1 MKKKKYILRQIVIRE
16 VVLREQDENTIPRT
30 SRTVEC
36 GPLASSDMSTR
47 SGASAIRARRGH
59 KERSKNFTELEKRT
73 VLELIAR
80 HRDVLRQGRSNN
92 ATNRSKQL
100 VWSTICEEVN
110 KRCGGDRP
118 RTPAQVKMW
127 YENYKKKCKMRAHET
142 QQPPSHGPPGIL
154 DGMLWQSIHPL
165 DVKDEEGEATTSV
178 EGSHSIKDD
187 DCVPVN
193 MSNGRLSST
202 NDSDDTM
209 PNVLEPQ
216 VQIIPQSSPT
226 PPPPHKPIPNPSINP
241 LSLTSH
247 IPMLANPLQALEQA
261 RIQQNFLQKLNE
273 LSNTP
278 LNLSHLDEE
287 KRKNGHDR
295 SQEKTEEPIK
305 HDSGTATEE
314 ERLYFSA
321 KRQHA
326 IWEHE
331 AKMKILNMELRQKE
345 EIFSLQKQLFLIELR
360 LKMDFLEKASAK

>member
-1 MKKKKYILRQIVIRE
+1 
-16 VVLREQDENTIPRT
+16 
-30 SRTVEC
+30 
-36 GPLASSDMSTR
+36 MSTR
-47 SGASAIRARRGH
+47 SAATALRARRGH

-80 HRDVLRQGRSNN
+80 HRDVLRQGRSNT

-127 YENYKKKCKMRAHET
+127 YENYKKKCKMRAHEH
-142 QQPPSHGPPGIL
+142 QQPSSADTPGLL
-154 DGMLWQSIHPL
+154 DGMLWQSMHPL
-165 DVKDEEGEATTSV
+165 DVKDEDGDGAATSAD
-178 EGSHSIKDD
+178 GAMSCKDD
-187 DCVPVN
+187 DCGPVN

-209 PNVLEPQ
+209 PNVLEPH
-216 VQIIPQSSPT
+216 VQIIPQSPPSPPRKSLPT
-226 PPPPHKPIPNPSINP
+226 PPINP
-241 LSLTSH
+241 ILPLPILT
-247 IPMLANPLQALEQA
+247 NPLQALEQA
-261 RIQQNFLQKLNE
+261 RLQQNFFQKLNDQI
-273 LSNTP
+273 LNTP
-278 LNLSHLDEE
+278 LNLSHLDDE
-287 KRKNGHDR
+287 KRKNGHER
-295 SQEKTEEPIK
+295 HEKNDEQIK
-305 HDSGTATEE
+305 HDCGTATEE
-314 ERLYFSA
+314 ERLYFTA

>member
-1 MKKKKYILRQIVIRE
+1 
-16 VVLREQDENTIPRT
+16 
-30 SRTVEC
+30 
-36 GPLASSDMSTR
+36 MSTR

-110 KRCGGDRP
+110 KRCGGERP

-127 YENYKKKCKMRAHET
+127 YENYKKKCKMRAHDT
-142 QQPPSHGPPGIL
+142 QPTPEASSGIL

-187 DCVPVN
+187 DCIPVN

-226 PPPPHKPIPNPSINP
+226 PPPHKTGPNPAINP
-241 LSLTSH
+241 LTLAPH
-247 IPMLANPLQALEQA
+247 ILANPLQALEQA

-273 LSNTP
+273 MSNTP
-278 LNLSHLDEE
+278 LNLSHLDDE
-287 KRKNGHDR
+287 KRRNGHDR
-295 SQEKTEEPIK
+295 SQEKTDEQIK
-305 HDSGTATEE
+305 HDCGTATEE

-360 LKMDFLEKASAK
+360 LKMDFLEKASGK

>member
-1 MKKKKYILRQIVIRE
+1 
-16 VVLREQDENTIPRT
+16 
-30 SRTVEC
+30 
-36 GPLASSDMSTR
+36 MSTR
-47 SGASAIRARRGH
+47 SSATALRARRGH

-110 KRCGGDRP
+110 KRCGGERP

-127 YENYKKKCKMRAHET
+127 YENYKKKCKMRAHDN
-142 QQPPSHGPPGIL
+142 QQPQSDPQGLL
-154 DGMLWQSIHPL
+154 DGMLWQSLHPL
-165 DVKDEEGEATTSV
+165 DVKEEDGDAAASTEGPHSVKDE
-178 EGSHSIKDD
+178 

-216 VQIIPQSSPT
+216 VQIIPHSPPT
-226 PPPPHKPIPNPSINP
+226 PPLHKPLNP
-241 LSLTSH
+241 LLATH
-247 IPMLANPLQALEQA
+247 IPILANPLQAMEQA
-261 RIQQNFLQKLNE
+261 RMQQNLLQKLNE
-273 LSNTP
+273 ISNTP
-278 LNLSHLDEE
+278 LNLSHLDED

-295 SQEKTEEPIK
+295 GKEKQDEQIK
-305 HDSGTATEE
+305 HDCGTATEE

-345 EIFSLQKQLFLIELR
+345 EIFSLQKQLFLIELK
-360 LKMDFLEKASAK
+360 LKMEFLEKAGAK

>member
-1 MKKKKYILRQIVIRE
+1 
-16 VVLREQDENTIPRT
+16 
-30 SRTVEC
+30 
-36 GPLASSDMSTR
+36 MSTR
-47 SGASAIRARRGH
+47 SGAGAIRARRGH

-100 VWSTICEEVN
+100 VWSTICDEVN
-110 KRCGGDRP
+110 KRCGGERP

-127 YENYKKKCKMRAHET
+127 YENYKKKCKMRAHDTHVVKQQSNET
-142 QQPPSHGPPGIL
+142 PGIL
-154 DGMLWQSIHPL
+154 DGMLWQNIHPL
-165 DVKDEEGEATTSV
+165 DVKGEDNDATTSA
-178 EGSHSIKDD
+178 EAHSVKDD
-187 DCVPVN
+187 DCIPVN
-193 MSNGRLSST
+193 MSNGRLST

-216 VQIIPQSSPT
+216 VQIIPQSSPS
-226 PPPPHKPIPNPSINP
+226 PPLKPLPNPLNP
-241 LSLTSH
+241 LL
-247 IPMLANPLQALEQA
+247 PNLPLLANPLAIEQA

-278 LNLSHLDEE
+278 LNLSHLDDE
-287 KRKNGHDR
+287 KRKNQDQNHD
-295 SQEKTEEPIK
+295 KTDEQIK
-305 HDSGTATEE
+305 HDCGSATEE
-314 ERLYFSA
+314 ERLYFTA

>member
-1 MKKKKYILRQIVIRE
+1 
-16 VVLREQDENTIPRT
+16 
-30 SRTVEC
+30 
-36 GPLASSDMSTR
+36 MSTR
-47 SGASAIRARRGH
+47 STSAIRARRGH

-110 KRCGGDRP
+110 KRCGGERP

-127 YENYKKKCKMRAHET
+127 YENYKKKCKMRAHDT
-142 QQPPSHGPPGIL
+142 QQPPTDSPGLL

-165 DVKDEEGEATTSV
+165 DVKDEEGEAATSV
-178 EGSHSIKDD
+178 EGSHSVKDE
-187 DCVPVN
+187 DCMPVN

-209 PNVLEPQ
+209 PNVLEPH

-226 PPPPHKPIPNPSINP
+226 PPLKPIPP
-241 LSLTSH
+241 LAAHMPIL
-247 IPMLANPLQALEQA
+247 PNPLQAIEQA
-261 RIQQNFLQKLNE
+261 RIQQNLLHKLNE

-287 KRKNGHDR
+287 KSRHSHDR
-295 SQEKTEEPIK
+295 NERMDDQIK
-305 HDSGTATEE
+305 QDCGTATEE

>member
-1 MKKKKYILRQIVIRE
+1 
-16 VVLREQDENTIPRT
+16 
-30 SRTVEC
+30 
-36 GPLASSDMSTR
+36 MSTR
-47 SGASAIRARRGH
+47 SSATAIRARRGH

-127 YENYKKKCKMRAHET
+127 YENYKKKCKMRAHDT
-142 QQPPSHGPPGIL
+142 QQPPSETPSLL

-178 EGSHSIKDD
+178 EGALSVKDD
-187 DCVPVN
+187 DCLPVN
-193 MSNGRLSST
+193 MSNGRLSNT

-226 PPPPHKPIPNPSINP
+226 PPPIKPHTPQINP
-241 LSLTSH
+241 LINHLPNPLLLT
-247 IPMLANPLQALEQA
+247 NPLQAIEQA
-261 RIQQNFLQKLNE
+261 RLQQNFLQKLNE

-287 KRKNGHDR
+287 RRKNGHER
-295 SQEKTEEPIK
+295 QEKSDEIK
-305 HDSGTATEE
+305 HDCGTATEE
-314 ERLYFSA
+314 ERLYFIA
-321 KRQHA
+321 KREHA
-326 IWEHE
+326 VWEHE
-331 AKMKILNMELRQKE
+331 AKMKILNMELKQKE

>member
-1 MKKKKYILRQIVIRE
+1 
-16 VVLREQDENTIPRT
+16 
-30 SRTVEC
+30 
-36 GPLASSDMSTR
+36 MSTR
-47 SGASAIRARRGH
+47 SGATALRARRGH

-110 KRCGGDRP
+110 KRCGGERP

-127 YENYKKKCKMRAHET
+127 YENYKKKCKMRAHDT
-142 QQPPSHGPPGIL
+142 QQPPADPQNLL
-154 DGMLWQSIHPL
+154 DGMLWQNVHPL
-165 DVKDEEGEATTSV
+165 DVKEEEGEATASA
-178 EGSHSIKDD
+178 ELAHSGKDD
-187 DCVPVN
+187 DCLPVN

-216 VQIIPQSSPT
+216 VQIIHHSPPT
-226 PPPPHKPIPNPSINP
+226 PPSHKPHNP
-241 LSLTSH
+241 LNPH
-247 IPMLANPLQALEQA
+247 ITVLSSTLHASEQA
-261 RIQQNFLQKLNE
+261 RIQQTLIHKLNDF
-273 LSNTP
+273 SNTP
-278 LNLSHLDEE
+278 LNLSHLDEDR
-287 KRKNGHDR
+287 RKNGHDR
-295 SQEKTEEPIK
+295 VKEKQDEQIK
-305 HDSGTATEE
+305 HDCGTATEE

-331 AKMKILNMELRQKE
+331 AKMKILNQELKQKE
-345 EIFSLQKQLFLIELR
+345 EIFSLQKQLFMIDLK
-360 LKMDFLEKASAK
+360 LKMDFLEKVGMK

>member
-1 MKKKKYILRQIVIRE
+1 MPQ
-16 VVLREQDENTIPRT
+16 
-30 SRTVEC
+30 
-36 GPLASSDMSTR
+36 ASDMSTR
-47 SGASAIRARRGH
+47 STATSFRARRGH

-110 KRCGGDRP
+110 KRCGGERP

-127 YENYKKKCKMRAHET
+127 YENYKKKCKMRAHDT
-142 QQPPSHGPPGIL
+142 QQTQSEPPGLL
-154 DGMLWQSIHPL
+154 DGMLWQNIHPL
-165 DVKDEEGEATTSV
+165 DVKDEDGDPTTSAD
-178 EGSHSIKDD
+178 GGHSVKDD

-202 NDSDDTM
+202 NESEDTM

-226 PPPPHKPIPNPSINP
+226 PPPHKPLP
-241 LSLTSH
+241 LTPLPLPILT
-247 IPMLANPLQALEQA
+247 NPLQAIEQA

-278 LNLSHLDEE
+278 LNLSNLDDI

-295 SQEKTEEPIK
+295 QEKIDDQIK
-305 HDSGTATEE
+305 HDCGTATEE
-314 ERLYFSA
+314 ERNNCF
-321 KRQHA
+321 
-326 IWEHE
+326 
-331 AKMKILNMELRQKE
+331 
-345 EIFSLQKQLFLIELR
+345 
-360 LKMDFLEKASAK
+360 

>member
-1 MKKKKYILRQIVIRE
+1 M
-16 VVLREQDENTIPRT
+16 
-30 SRTVEC
+30 
-36 GPLASSDMSTR
+36 DM
-47 SGASAIRARRGH
+47 
-59 KERSKNFTELEKRT
+59 
-73 VLELIAR
+73 
-80 HRDVLRQGRSNN
+80 NN
-92 ATNRSKQL
+92 CQLYNYL

-110 KRCGGDRP
+110 KRCGGERP

-127 YENYKKKCKMRAHET
+127 YENYKKKCKMRAHDTT
-142 QQPPSHGPPGIL
+142 QPTTDAPGLL
-154 DGMLWQSIHPL
+154 DGMLWQNIHPL
-165 DVKDEEGEATTSV
+165 DVKDDEGEATTSA
-178 EGSHSIKDD
+178 EGAHSVKDD

-226 PPPPHKPIPNPSINP
+226 PPHKHLNLP
-241 LSLTSH
+241 H
-247 IPMLANPLQALEQA
+247 IPILPNPLQAIEQA
-261 RIQQNFLQKLNE
+261 RLQQNFIQKLNE

-278 LNLSHLDEE
+278 LNLSHLDD
-287 KRKNGHDR
+287 KKNGERHDK
-295 SQEKTEEPIK
+295 EK
-305 HDSGTATEE
+305 DSIATEE
-314 ERLYFSA
+314 ERLYFTA

-360 LKMDFLEKASAK
+360 LKMDFLEKASGK

>member
-1 MKKKKYILRQIVIRE
+1 
-16 VVLREQDENTIPRT
+16 
-30 SRTVEC
+30 
-36 GPLASSDMSTR
+36 MSTR
-47 SGASAIRARRGH
+47 SGAGAIRARRGH

-92 ATNRSKQL
+92 ATNRSKQ
-100 VWSTICEEVN
+100 VCAPSSSQQSN
-110 KRCGGDRP
+110 
-118 RTPAQVKMW
+118 
-127 YENYKKKCKMRAHET
+127 ET
-142 QQPPSHGPPGIL
+142 PGIL
-154 DGMLWQSIHPL
+154 DGMLWQNIHPL
-165 DVKDEEGEATTSV
+165 DVKGEDNDATTSA
-178 EGSHSIKDD
+178 EGAHSVKDD
-187 DCVPVN
+187 DCIPVN
-193 MSNGRLSST
+193 MSNGRLST

-216 VQIIPQSSPT
+216 VQIIPQSSPS
-226 PPPPHKPIPNPSINP
+226 PPLKTLPNPLNP
-241 LSLTSH
+241 LNPLL
-247 IPMLANPLQALEQA
+247 PNLPLLANPLAIEQA

-278 LNLSHLDEE
+278 LNLSHLDDE
-287 KRKNGHDR
+287 KRKTQDQNHD
-295 SQEKTEEPIK
+295 KTDEHIK
-305 HDSGTATEE
+305 HDCGSATEE
-314 ERLYFSA
+314 ERLYFTA

>member
-1 MKKKKYILRQIVIRE
+1 
-16 VVLREQDENTIPRT
+16 
-30 SRTVEC
+30 
-36 GPLASSDMSTR
+36 MSTR
-47 SGASAIRARRGH
+47 STSTSFRARRGH

-110 KRCGGDRP
+110 KRCGGERP

-127 YENYKKKCKMRAHET
+127 YENYKKKCKMRAHDT
-142 QQPPSHGPPGIL
+142 QQTQSEAPGLL
-154 DGMLWQSIHPL
+154 DGMLWQNIHPL
-165 DVKDEEGEATTSV
+165 DVKDEECEATTSADLS
-178 EGSHSIKDD
+178 GKDED
-187 DCVPVN
+187 HTPVN
-193 MSNGRLSST
+193 MTNGRLSST
-202 NDSDDTM
+202 NESEDTM
-209 PNVLEPQ
+209 PNVLEPH
-216 VQIIPQSSPT
+216 VTIIPQSPPSPASAPLRAHSPRSAPT
-226 PPPPHKPIPNPSINP
+226 PSPPCCPPPHPRQ
-241 LSLTSH
+241 
-247 IPMLANPLQALEQA
+247 PLQAIEQA

-273 LSNTP
+273 FSNTP
-278 LNLSHLDEE
+278 LNLSNLDDI
-287 KRKNGHDR
+287 KRKNGHEG
-295 SQEKTEEPIK
+295 QEKLEEQIK
-305 HDSGTATEE
+305 QDCGSATEE
-314 ERLYFSA
+314 ERLYFTA

>member
-1 MKKKKYILRQIVIRE
+1 M
-16 VVLREQDENTIPRT
+16 T
-30 SRTVEC
+30 
-36 GPLASSDMSTR
+36 TR
-47 SGASAIRARRGH
+47 SSATAIRARRGH

-142 QQPPSHGPPGIL
+142 QPPPAEAPSLL

-165 DVKDEEGEATTSV
+165 EVKDEEGEATTSA
-178 EGSHSIKDD
+178 EGAHSVKDD

-193 MSNGRLSST
+193 MSNGRLST

-226 PPPPHKPIPNPSINP
+226 PPPAKTLPNPQINP
-241 LSLTSH
+241 LSLSSH
-247 IPMLANPLQALEQA
+247 IPIINPLQAIEQA
-261 RIQQNFLQKLNE
+261 RFQQNFLQKLNE

-287 KRKNGHDR
+287 KRKNGHER
-295 SQEKTEEPIK
+295 QEKSDDQIK
-305 HDSGTATEE
+305 HDFGSATEE
-314 ERLYFSA
+314 ERLYFTA

>member
-1 MKKKKYILRQIVIRE
+1 
-16 VVLREQDENTIPRT
+16 
-30 SRTVEC
+30 
-36 GPLASSDMSTR
+36 MSTR
-47 SGASAIRARRGH
+47 SGASALRARRGH

-110 KRCGGDRP
+110 KRCGGERP

-127 YENYKKKCKMRAHET
+127 YENYKKKCKMRAHDV
-142 QQPPSHGPPGIL
+142 QQPQPDPQNLL
-154 DGMLWQSIHPL
+154 DGMLWQNVHPL
-165 DVKDEEGEATTSV
+165 DVKDEDGEPAASAEGP
-178 EGSHSIKDD
+178 HSIKDE

-216 VQIIPQSSPT
+216 VQIIPHSPPT
-226 PPPPHKPIPNPSINP
+226 PPAHKPHNP
-241 LSLTSH
+241 LNPH
-247 IPMLANPLQALEQA
+247 IVLANPLHAIEQA
-261 RIQQNFLQKLNE
+261 RIQQNLIHKLTE
-273 LSNTP
+273 ISNTP
-278 LNLSHLDEE
+278 LNLSHLDDDR
-287 KRKNGHDR
+287 RKNGHER
-295 SQEKTEEPIK
+295 TKEKQDEQIK

-345 EIFSLQKQLFLIELR
+345 EIFSLQKQLFLIELK
-360 LKMDFLEKASAK
+360 LKMEFLEKAGLK

>member
-1 MKKKKYILRQIVIRE
+1 
-16 VVLREQDENTIPRT
+16 
-30 SRTVEC
+30 
-36 GPLASSDMSTR
+36 MSTR
-47 SGASAIRARRGH
+47 SGVAAIRSRRGH

-127 YENYKKKCKMRAHET
+127 YENYKKKCKMRAHDT
-142 QQPPSHGPPGIL
+142 QVIKSNADAPGIL
-154 DGMLWQSIHPL
+154 DGMLWQNIHPL
-165 DVKDEEGEATTSV
+165 DVKGEENDATTSA
-178 EGSHSIKDD
+178 EGAHSVKDD
-187 DCVPVN
+187 DCLPVN
-193 MSNGRLSST
+193 VSVMTQMSNGRLSIT

-209 PNVLEPQ
+209 PNVLEPH

-226 PPPPHKPIPNPSINP
+226 PPLKALPNPHNP
-241 LSLTSH
+241 L
-247 IPMLANPLQALEQA
+247 IPTHVPLLANPLAIEQA
-261 RIQQNFLQKLNE
+261 RIQHNFLQKLNE
-273 LSNTP
+273 MSNTP
-278 LNLSHLDEE
+278 LNLSHLDDDR
-287 KRKNGHDR
+287 RKNQDN
-295 SQEKTEEPIK
+295 SEKSDEHLKNEC
-305 HDSGTATEE
+305 GNATEE
-314 ERLYFSA
+314 ERLYFTA

>member
-1 MKKKKYILRQIVIRE
+1 
-16 VVLREQDENTIPRT
+16 
-30 SRTVEC
+30 
-36 GPLASSDMSTR
+36 MSTR
-47 SGASAIRARRGH
+47 SGANAIRARRGH

-110 KRCGGDRP
+110 KRCGGERP

-127 YENYKKKCKMRAHET
+127 YENYKKKCKMRAHDTQLIKTPNSET
-142 QQPPSHGPPGIL
+142 PGLL
-154 DGMLWQSIHPL
+154 DGMLWQNIHPL
-165 DVKDEEGEATTSV
+165 DVKGEDNDATTSG
-178 EGSHSIKDD
+178 EGAHSVKDD
-187 DCVPVN
+187 GPVN
-193 MSNGRLSST
+193 MSNGRLST

-216 VQIIPQSSPT
+216 VQIIPQSSPS
-226 PPPPHKPIPNPSINP
+226 PPLKTLPNPLNPLIPNLP
-241 LSLTSH
+241 L
-247 IPMLANPLQALEQA
+247 LANPLAIEQA

-278 LNLSHLDEE
+278 LNLSHLDDD
-287 KRKNGHDR
+287 KRKEQSDD
-295 SQEKTEEPIK
+295 QK
-305 HDSGTATEE
+305 HDCGTATEE
-314 ERLYFSA
+314 ERLYFIA

>member
-1 MKKKKYILRQIVIRE
+1 
-16 VVLREQDENTIPRT
+16 
-30 SRTVEC
+30 
-36 GPLASSDMSTR
+36 MSTR
-47 SGASAIRARRGH
+47 SSATANRARRGH

-80 HRDVLRQGRSNN
+80 HRDVLRQGRSNS

-110 KRCGGDRP
+110 KRCGGERP

-127 YENYKKKCKMRAHET
+127 YENYKKKCKMRAHDT
-142 QQPPSHGPPGIL
+142 QQPQSDPQGLL
-154 DGMLWQSIHPL
+154 DGMLWQSLHPL
-165 DVKDEEGEATTSV
+165 DVKDEDADAATSAEGT
-178 EGSHSIKDD
+178 HSGKDD
-187 DCVPVN
+187 DCLPVN

-226 PPPPHKPIPNPSINP
+226 PPLKPPILPPHIQ
-241 LSLTSH
+241 
-247 IPMLANPLQALEQA
+247 LANSIQAIEQA
-261 RIQQNFLQKLNE
+261 RMQQNILQKFNE
-273 LSNTP
+273 FSNTP
-278 LNLSHLDEE
+278 LNLSNLDED
-287 KRKNGHDR
+287 KRKNGHERAKETDE
-295 SQEKTEEPIK
+295 QIK
-305 HDSGTATEE
+305 HDCGTATEE
-314 ERLYFSA
+314 ERLYFTA

-345 EIFSLQKQLFLIELR
+345 EIFSLQKQLFLIELK
-360 LKMDFLEKASAK
+360 LKMEFLEKASAK

>member
-1 MKKKKYILRQIVIRE
+1 MVQEILCRALYQ
-16 VVLREQDENTIPRT
+16 
-30 SRTVEC
+30 
-36 GPLASSDMSTR
+36 SDMSTR
-47 SGASAIRARRGH
+47 NTATSFRARRGH

-73 VLELIAR
+73 VLELIAH

-127 YENYKKKCKMRAHET
+127 YENYKKKCKMRAHDT
-142 QQPPSHGPPGIL
+142 QQSQSEPPGLL
-154 DGMLWQSIHPL
+154 DGMLWQNIHPL
-165 DVKDEEGEATTSV
+165 DVKDEDGEPTTSAD
-178 EGSHSIKDD
+178 GGHSVKDD

-193 MSNGRLSST
+193 VSPAHYMSNGRLSST
-202 NDSDDTM
+202 NESEDTM

-226 PPPPHKPIPNPSINP
+226 PPPHKPLPLTPLPIPPIP
-241 LSLTSH
+241 ILT
-247 IPMLANPLQALEQA
+247 NPLQAIEQA

-278 LNLSHLDEE
+278 LNLSNLDEM
-287 KRKNGHDR
+287 KRKNGHERQDK
-295 SQEKTEEPIK
+295 SEDQIK
-305 HDSGTATEE
+305 HDCGTATEE
-314 ERLYFSA
+314 ERLYFTA

>member
-1 MKKKKYILRQIVIRE
+1 MQ
-16 VVLREQDENTIPRT
+16 
-30 SRTVEC
+30 
-36 GPLASSDMSTR
+36 SDMSTR
-47 SGASAIRARRGH
+47 SATSLRARRGH

-110 KRCGGDRP
+110 KRCGGERP

-127 YENYKKKCKMRAHET
+127 YENYKKKCKMRAHDT
-142 QQPPSHGPPGIL
+142 QPPQSDTSSLL

-165 DVKDEEGEATTSV
+165 DVKEEDGEPTTSA
-178 EGSHSIKDD
+178 EGHSIKDD

-193 MSNGRLSST
+193 MSNGRLSTT
-202 NDSDDTM
+202 NDSDDTI
-209 PNVLEPQ
+209 NVLEPQ
-216 VQIIPQSSPT
+216 VQIIPHSSPS
-226 PPPPHKPIPNPSINP
+226 PPLAPAHKALPAAP
-241 LSLTSH
+241 LVL
-247 IPMLANPLQALEQA
+247 PVPLQALEQA
-261 RIQQNFLQKLNE
+261 RLQQNFLQKLNE

-278 LNLSHLDEE
+278 LNLSNLDDT
-287 KRKNGHDR
+287 RKNGHEK
-295 SQEKTEEPIK
+295 SQDKLDDHIK
-305 HDSGTATEE
+305 HECASATEE
-314 ERLYFSA
+314 EKLYFSA